1 MNSQTAEFHSLKL
14 LARCGSGAYGDVF
27 YCGDISG
34 RRMAVKIVSKA
45 KIGDSWSCEL
55 KSVINYRRITE
66 NAPELL
72 QIFHVE
78 EDKEDA
84 EDE

>member
-1 MNSQTAEFHSLKL
+1 MNSQSADFHGLKL
-14 LARCGSGAYGDVF
+14 LAHCGCGAYGDVF
-27 YCGDISG
+27 YCEDISG